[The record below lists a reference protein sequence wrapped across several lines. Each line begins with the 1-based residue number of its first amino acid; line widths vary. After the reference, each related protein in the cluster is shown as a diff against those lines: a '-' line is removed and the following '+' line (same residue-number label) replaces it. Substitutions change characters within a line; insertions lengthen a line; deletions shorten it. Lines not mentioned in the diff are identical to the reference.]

1 MIGVVGSGA
10 VGEVYKV
17 EHKITRRVEAMK
29 VLLHARPDSADQ
41 GQRFLREIQLQAS
54 LSHPNI
60 AGVLNAL
67 RAGDD
72 LVMVMELVEGETLDR
87 VQEQGG
93 LSMEAGIDLVL
104 QALSALSYAHAHGV
118 THRDIKPSNI
128 LITADGAVKLTD
140 FGLARTPDDPR
151 LTQTGA
157 VVGSL
162 HYTSPEQVQSAPD
175 IDYRTD
181 IYSIGAVLYEV
192 VTGAKPFATDNAF
205 ALMLA
210 HVQKT
215 PVPPA
220 ERNPKV
226 PGPISRVVMR
236 ALAKKRDDRFQSI
249 DEFRQALEIARMS
262 LTRPMPVATPKP
274 ASRIPLAKTLAV
286 LAVFAAAG
294 MLGFGVTLAVNSWQK
309 AHRQPDVIALSKPA
323 APAVPAE
330 GLIKAPAVEQPVTE
344 APPVRKPAAKRLPPP
359 VVAPPVKQERRS
371 PPAPD
376 RVEVKP
382 APPPVAQQAPPPLPR
397 GFLRPVGQVL
407 NGHTPS
413 AVALSQDGRWLA
425 VGAREGV
432 VDVWELRPP
441 RKFASFSGHTGPV
454 ASLAFTPD
462 GNRLVSGAADGAVK
476 LWNLRDR
483 MEASTFGQGSPV
495 LSVAVSPDGRWVAFG
510 TSDKKVR
517 LWSLVEK
524 GVNIE
529 LKGVR
534 REPRSLAFH
543 PASASL
549 AMAAPDKT
557 VRVWEMQSDYP
568 QSRFNGLERGAW
580 NVSYSQDGQY
590 LAVASLDQVRI
601 LQARD
606 GAEVHTASLPS
617 ALATMSFLA
626 GGHCIGLLQ
635 AADGFKV
642 WDLWQD
648 QELKSI
654 PRDRSIVN
662 AAFRPDG
669 RELAMVGDNS
679 IIALWQELP
688 LPLRPRVLPRLR

>member
-1 MIGVVGSGA
+1 MIGIAGSGA
-10 VGEVYKV
+10 AGEVYKV
-17 EHKITRRVEAMK
+17 EHNITRRVEAMK
-29 VLLHARPDSADQ
+29 VLLHARPDAADQ

-72 LVMVMELVEGETLDR
+72 LVMVMELVEGETLDK
-87 VQEQGG
+87 VQEHGS
-93 LSMEAGIDLVL
+93 LSMEAGIELVL

-128 LITADGAVKLTD
+128 LITSNGTVKLTD
-140 FGLARTPDDPR
+140 FGLARTPGDPR

-162 HYTSPEQVQSAPD
+162 HYISPEQVQSSPD
-175 IDYRTD
+175 IDYRSD
-181 IYSIGAVLYEV
+181 IYSMGAVLYEV

-210 HVQKT
+210 HVQET
-215 PVPPA
+215 PVPPS

-236 ALAKKRDDRFQSI
+236 ALAKKREDRFQSI
-249 DEFRQALEIARMS
+249 DDFRQALEIARMS
-262 LTRPMPVATPKP
+262 LTGPTPVAVRRP
-274 ASRIPLAKTLAV
+274 ASRMTLPRTALV
-286 LAVFAAAG
+286 LAAAG
-294 MLGFGVTLAVNSWQK
+294 MMGFALMMAVSLRHK
-309 AHRQPDVIALSKPA
+309 AQRQPEAIALSKPPSPDA
-323 APAVPAE
+323 PAE
-330 GLIKAPAVEQPVTE
+330 GLEKGPAVIQPVTE
-344 APPVRKPAAKRLPPP
+344 APAVRKAEAKKPPPP
-359 VVAPPVKQERRS
+359 VVAPAAKPEPVS
-371 PPAPD
+371 AAPAAAP
-376 RVEVKP
+376 VEAKP
-382 APPPVAQQAPPPLPR
+382 APPPVVQQAPPPLPR
-397 GFLRPVGQVL
+397 GFLRPVGHMSS
-407 NGHTPS
+407 GHTPS
-413 AVALSQDGRWLA
+413 ALALSPDGRWLA

-432 VDVWELRPP
+432 VDVWELRPA
-441 RKFASFSGHTGPV
+441 RRSASFSGHTGSI

-462 GNRLVSGAADGAVK
+462 GQRLVSGGADGAVK

-483 MEASTFGQGSPV
+483 IEASTFGQGAPV

-524 GVNIE
+524 GVTIE

-543 PASASL
+543 PLSASL
-549 AMAAPDKT
+549 AMAAPDRT
-557 VRVWEMQSDYP
+557 VRVWEMRSDYP
-568 QSRFNGLERGAW
+568 QVRFNGLDHGAW

-590 LAVASLDQVRI
+590 LAVANLDQVRI
-601 LQARD
+601 LQTRD
-606 GAEVHTASLPS
+606 GAEVHTAALPS
-617 ALATMSFLA
+617 TLATMSFLA

-635 AADGFKV
+635 APDGLKV

-648 QELKSI
+648 QEVKSI

-669 RELAMVGDNS
+669 RELALIGDNS
-679 IIALWQELP
+679 VIAMWHELP

>member
-1 MIGVVGSGA
+1 MGVVGSGA

-29 VLLHARPDSADQ
+29 VLLHARPDAADQ

-67 RAGDD
+67 RVGDD
-72 LVMVMELVEGETLDR
+72 LVMVMELVEGETLDK
-87 VQEQGG
+87 VQEHGG
-93 LSMEAGIDLVL
+93 LSMEAGIELVL

-140 FGLARTPDDPR
+140 FGLARTPGDPR

-162 HYTSPEQVQSAPD
+162 HYISPEQVQSAPD

-181 IYSIGAVLYEV
+181 IYSMGAVLYEV
-192 VTGAKPFATDNAF
+192 VTGSKPFAFDNAF

-210 HVQKT
+210 HVQQT

-236 ALAKKRDDRFQSI
+236 ALAKKREERFQSI
-249 DEFRQALEIARMS
+249 DDFRQALEIARMS
-262 LTRPMPVATPKP
+262 LTGPMPAGPRKP
-274 ASRIPLAKTLAV
+274 ASRVTLAKTALV
-286 LAVFAAAG
+286 LAAAG
-294 MLGFGVTLAVNSWQK
+294 ILGFGVMMTVSLWQK
-309 AHRQPDVIALSKPA
+309 AHRKPEVIALSRPDSPA
-323 APAVPAE
+323 APAE
-330 GLIKAPAVEQPVTE
+330 GFEKGSATAQAITE
-344 APPVRKPAAKRLPPP
+344 ATPLVRKPEAKKMPPP
-359 VVAPPVKQERRS
+359 VVAPLVSREPAPL
-371 PPAPD
+371 PPAAAPL
-376 RVEVKP
+376 EVKP
-382 APPPVAQQAPPPLPR
+382 APPPAVQQSPPILPR
-397 GFLRPVGQVL
+397 GFLRPVGQMV

-413 AVALSQDGRWLA
+413 VLAVSPDGRWLA
-425 VGAREGV
+425 VGTREGV
-432 VDVWELRPP
+432 VDVWELRPA
-441 RKFASFSGHTGPV
+441 RRSASFSGHTGSI

-462 GNRLVSGAADGAVK
+462 GQRLVSGAADGAVK

-543 PASASL
+543 PMSASL

-557 VRVWEMQSDYP
+557 VRVWEMRSDYP
-568 QSRFNGLERGAW
+568 QSRFNGLDHGAW

-635 AADGFKV
+635 AADGLKV

-688 LPLRPRVLPRLR
+688 LPLRPRGLPRLR